1 MRTAEGQR
9 RGDPLAARFG
19 QMMASVSGGGEKE
32 GRRVKTAS
40 CVLSRGAQVSV
51 CVIVHR
57 EVPLI
62 FLSFMSL
69 CVETSS

>member
-9 RGDPLAARFG
+9 RGNPLAARFG

-51 CVIVHR
+51 YVVHR
-57 EVPLI
+57 GVPLI
-62 FLSFMSL
+62 FLCFMSL